1 MILSIII
8 FIILEIIWS
17 IMIYVKG
24 FESGQKCEEELF
36 TKKILPDYIDEIDKL
51 RKEIKKWEK
60 I

>member
-24 FESGQKCEEELF
+24 FESGQKSEEELF

>member
-8 FIILEIIWS
+8 FIILEILWS

-24 FESGQKCEEELF
+24 FESGQKSEEELF

-51 RKEIKKWEK
+51 RKEINK
-60 I
+60 

>member
-24 FESGQKCEEELF
+24 FESGQKSEEELF

-51 RKEIKKWEK
+51 REDIKKWEK

>member
-1 MILSIII
+1 MIIGIII

-24 FESGQKCEEELF
+24 FETGQKFEEKIF
-36 TKKILPDYIDEIDKL
+36 TEKILPDYINEIDKL
-51 RKEIKKWEK
+51 REDIKKWEK